1 MDFASYDA
9 DYKDDNKMRELDTA
23 LDACAKKV
31 EVGSGLDR
39 LKQFVSYLRTSSDE
53 TAKKINSCQKEILDA
68 KAGGKRT
75 AKVMLLDTV
84 LIQEYLDN
92 SSKTH
97 DLCINELQDFIN
109 SASKMASCIE
119 EKKSDQRVQQ
129 IQMKVEENAEKVV
142 KKINTLLNQ
151 HVATLHKLNTTI
163 KKQQRASIFRKVLNV
178 IFIGSLS
185 AAFVCSVIM
194 ATAMA
199 VPAATAYLAAHQV
212 LKTIIAAGAVVQ
224 TLSPAIK
231 TVRTSLDKMIKDHE
245 PNYLKAQKGLNQSM
259 QAGTLEIIKELK
271 NIRCQVKTVN
281 EMGKGVSQ
289 GPLEKLKEFNVEI
302 EKLKKAIENCAS
314 VIETARTEVV
324 AKYEELKTQ
333 IQQ

>member
-9 DYKDDNKMRELDTA
+9 DYKDDNEMRELDAA
-23 LDACAKKV
+23 LDSSAKEV
-31 EVGSGLDR
+31 EVRSGLDR
-39 LKQFVSYLRTSSDE
+39 LKQFVSYLRTSSDK

-68 KAGGKRT
+68 KVGEKRT
-75 AKVMLLDTV
+75 VKVMILDTV

-109 SASKMASCIE
+109 SASKMASRIE
-119 EKKSDQRVQQ
+119 EKQSDQRVQQ
-129 IQMKVEENAEKVV
+129 IQMKVEENAKKVV
-142 KKINTLLNQ
+142 EKIDTLLNQ
-151 HVATLHKLNTTI
+151 HVATLHKLNTI
-163 KKQQRASIFRKVLNV
+163 KEQKRASIFRKVLNV

-199 VPAATAYLAAHQV
+199 VPAAAASLAAHKV
-212 LKTIIAAGAVVQ
+212 LKTIIAAGVVVQ

-231 TVRTSLDKMIKDHE
+231 KVHASLNKMTEDHLQ
-245 PNYLKAQKGLNQSM
+245 PQKGLNDSM

-271 NIRCQVKTVN
+271 NIRCQVENVN
-281 EMGKGVSQ
+281 EMGEGVSH
-289 GPLEKLKEFNVEI
+289 GPLEKLKEFKEEI
-302 EKLKKAIENCAS
+302 EKLKMAIEKCAS
-314 VIETARTEVV
+314 VIEKAREEVV
-324 AKYEELKTQ
+324 AKYGELKRQ